1 MVKKCRLSVSVV
13 GDSVDVPVEGP
24 WWGPGHTVVAAA
36 VPSALGVEG
45 S

>member
-1 MVKKCRLSVSVV
+1 MV

-24 WWGPGHTVVAAA
+24 WCGPGRTVVAAA
-36 VPSALGVEG
+36 VTGELGVEG